1 MIWAS
6 GRITS
11 VRTVDRITF
20 ASHFNRCG
28 HQRGYKITIDIWFAK
43 WSMSFVSQ
51 RIKPR
56 NVSPSSYKEESILRA
71 SERLKRRGDRANF
84 SDLMQA
90 LLEAWLAAPEWRHD
104 MAS

>member
-1 MIWAS
+1 M
-6 GRITS
+6 
-11 VRTVDRITF
+11 
-20 ASHFNRCG
+20 
-28 HQRGYKITIDIWFAK
+28 WFAK

-56 NVSPSSYKEESILRA
+56 NVSPFSYKEESILRA

-90 LLEAWLAAPEWRHD
+90 LLEAWLVAPDWRHD
-104 MAS
+104 MASFRRATGART